1 MKSFL
6 ALPILSIALFFSG
19 FPVAATEPA
28 APVTVEMKV
37 PEMVCAGCAWSIT
50 EELKKLENVSDVY
63 VDPKTKTAIV
73 EVKSD
78 STPGEKAILAAVKTA
93 GYDGSGYRILSVSFA
108 KAKEGLEAKKK

>member
-50 EELKKLENVSDVY
+50 EELKK
-63 VDPKTKTAIV
+63 
-73 EVKSD
+73 
-78 STPGEKAILAAVKTA
+78 
-93 GYDGSGYRILSVSFA
+93 
-108 KAKEGLEAKKK
+108 